1 MSELKFFRCKHCGNM
16 VEVLNDS
23 GVPMICCGEPM
34 QLLAANTTE
43 AAVEKHVP
51 AVTVDGDT
59 VTVQIGSVLH
69 PMLEEH
75 HIEFIYLRTE
85 TCAYK
90 KKLKAGDAPIATFN
104 LMGEKLLEA
113 YEYCNLHGLWKI
125 NM

>member
-1 MSELKFFRCKHCGNM
+1 MSELKFFRCRHCGNM

-23 GVPMICCGEPM
+23 GRPMTCCGEPM
-34 QLLAANTTE
+34 QLLAPNTVE

-69 PMLEEH
+69 SMLEEH

-85 TCAYK
+85 TGAYK
-90 KKLKAGDAPIATFN
+90 KKLKAGDTPTAAFN
-104 LMGEKLLEA
+104 LMGEKLLEV